1 MNEADIEKIITSI
14 TNTINT
20 QIANG
25 SIDLTPN
32 TDVHDIAN
40 NEKDDVRHVAMGA
53 DKDGQDSLT
62 ILKVYLESI
71 GYMVTDVGDNADADA
86 EYPDLAAAV
95 ARKVA
100 SGECERGIMI
110 DKDGI
115 GSSIACNKVKG
126 IRAALCYDMRS
137 IINSREHVNANV
149 LTIGGPFH
157 NNGELC
163 EMTKLWL
170 ELRFPNGEY
179 WSKLN
184 KIKSI
189 ERS

>member
-1 MNEADIEKIITSI
+1 MNEADIEKIVNSI
-14 TNTINT
+14 VNSINS
-20 QIANG
+20 QLANG
-25 SIDLTPN
+25 TVDLTPN

-40 NEKDDVRHVAMGA
+40 NEKDDVRHVALGA
-53 DKDGQDSLT
+53 DKDGQDAMN
-62 ILKVYLESI
+62 ILKVYLESL
-71 GYMVTDVGDNADADA
+71 GYMVTDVAANADADA
-86 EYPDLAAAV
+86 EYPELAEAV
-95 ARKVA
+95 SKKVA

-137 IINSREHVNANV
+137 RINSREHPNANV
-149 LTIGGPFH
+149 LTLGGPFH

-163 EMTKLWL
+163 EMTRLWL